1 MLDSKIHPI
10 LKSLPLLGLGTGG
23 TPTDRII
30 PPVAA
35 AVAAALKSGVTLI
48 DCAQNYGEL
57 SVGAGL
63 AEAGLR
69 GGNGDAFVL
78 SKVDLAPLGE
88 EEPAARVRRQIA
100 RSLANLGRSKL
111 DAVIF
116 HWPICLDKVAD
127 EAEHAQAR
135 RIAWQALEQ
144 FVDDGVVGV
153 IGCSNWTPELIDETL
168 SYARIRPVINEVEF
182 SPVCCQSALVKAC
195 SDRGVAVVGYSPYG
209 TCWMSAFMGHCHKVP
224 WHGEDTNLLGHEAV
238 RAVAAEVG
246 ATPAQVLLRYSLQHN
261 VVVIPKSSKPE
272 RIAESVGAFDISLSD
287 AQMARLDALND
298 PRRGTA
304 ASVAEHLKIIA
315 AKEYVKDRGSDG
327 KT

>member
-1 MLDSKIHPI
+1 M
-10 LKSLPLLGLGTGG
+10 LGLGTGG
-23 TPTDRII
+23 TLKS
-30 PPVAA
+30 VASQSHGGSGAA
-35 AVAAALKSGVTLI
+35 ASPRKSGVTLI

-63 AEAGLR
+63 AEAGALGR
-69 GGNGDAFVL
+69 DAFVL
-78 SKVDLAPLGE
+78 SKVDLAG
-88 EEPAARVRRQIA
+88 ARRRRSRRACDGRSRA
-100 RSLANLGRSKL
+100 RSPIWVESKL

-135 RIAWQALEQ
+135 RIAWQTLEQ

-153 IGCSNWTPELIDETL
+153 IGCSNWDIELLDETL

-246 ATPAQVLLRYSLQHN
+246 ATPAQVLLRSLQHG
-261 VVVIPKSSKPE
+261 VVVIPRSRRS
-272 RIAESVGAFDISLSD
+272 AEGASPRSVGAFDVSLSD
-287 AQMARLDALND
+287 AQM
-298 PRRGTA
+298 PRRSSTTRA
-304 ASVAEHLKIIA
+304 AARRRRSPSIS
-315 AKEYVKDRGSDG
+315 RSSRRRS
-327 KT
+327 T

>member
-1 MLDSKIHPI
+1 M
-10 LKSLPLLGLGTGG
+10 
-23 TPTDRII
+23 
-30 PPVAA
+30 
-35 AVAAALKSGVTLI
+35 
-48 DCAQNYGEL
+48 
-57 SVGAGL
+57 
-63 AEAGLR
+63 
-69 GGNGDAFVL
+69 
-78 SKVDLAPLGE
+78 
-88 EEPAARVRRQIA
+88 
-100 RSLANLGRSKL
+100 
-111 DAVIF
+111 
-116 HWPICLDKVAD
+116 
-127 EAEHAQAR
+127 
-135 RIAWQALEQ
+135 
-144 FVDDGVVGV
+144 
-153 IGCSNWTPELIDETL
+153 
-168 SYARIRPVINEVEF
+168 
-182 SPVCCQSALVKAC
+182 CCQSALVKAC

-246 ATPAQVLLRYSLQHN
+246 ATPAQVLLRYSLQHG

-272 RIAESVGAFDISLSD
+272 RIAESVGAFDVSLSD